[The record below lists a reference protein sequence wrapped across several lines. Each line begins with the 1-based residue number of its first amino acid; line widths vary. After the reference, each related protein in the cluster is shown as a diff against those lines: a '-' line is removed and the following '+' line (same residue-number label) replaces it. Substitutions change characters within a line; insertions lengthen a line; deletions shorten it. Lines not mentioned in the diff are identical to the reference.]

1 MIEKRSNEGL
11 ASEQHTPKG
20 QRTNRS
26 SSDKPKQCVNSGSR
40 LSGAIR
46 TAPGLEGG
54 GELSESVCNSTSS
67 EEAACVEFASFQ
79 RPVGLNGVFH
89 GHRKDRV
96 AQRTQAAHLTE
107 SFLESDVGSAL
118 CLLCQALAH
127 PQPAPRVPRAH
138 VTVSLSSTLPLAS
151 VPGRAYLCSFCN
163 VGDSVLTSGKMAPQK
178 RCPKAHF
185 AHDASETSH
194 TADQPAIR

>member
-1 MIEKRSNEGL
+1 M
-11 ASEQHTPKG
+11 
-20 QRTNRS
+20 
-26 SSDKPKQCVNSGSR
+26 NSGSR

-79 RPVGLNGVFH
+79 RPVGFNGVFH
-89 GHRKDRV
+89 GHRKDKV
-96 AQRTQAAHLTE
+96 AQRTQVAHLTE

-127 PQPAPRVPRAH
+127 PQPAPQVPRAH

-151 VPGRAYLCSFCN
+151 VPGRACLCI

-185 AHDASETSH
+185 AHEASRNQQHSR
-194 TADQPAIR
+194 PAIH